1 MPSASPRRGR
11 EMASRSQARA
21 KSPATAAAGQRKDA
35 AASTPRGRSP
45 ARRTAPPAALE
56 AWKLRALR
64 LVAAVVVCD
73 YIGVSMMRVTLP
85 FYAQAL
91 GGKVIISIWVES
103 A

>member
-1 MPSASPRRGR
+1 MSTKFPGNVQVPVVADVS
-11 EMASRSQARA
+11 MNIT
-21 KSPATAAAGQRKDA
+21 PATAAAGQRKDA

-91 GGKVIISIWVES
+91 GGKVINLG
-103 A
+103 